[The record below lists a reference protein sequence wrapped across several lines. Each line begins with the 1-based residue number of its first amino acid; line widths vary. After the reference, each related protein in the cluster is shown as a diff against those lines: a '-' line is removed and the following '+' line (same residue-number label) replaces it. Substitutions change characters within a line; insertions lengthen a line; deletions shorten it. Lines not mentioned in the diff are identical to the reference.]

1 MGRFLLSHIKIR
13 VARNNSRY
21 ITGKLNNQ
29 ICTGDRE
36 TDFISFSKRM
46 IELLEPYLSKQNGG
60 TAEID
65 KEIPLELRTIT
76 GCWIDCSVKEKFFKK
91 YTKNIPFQ
99 NIKKGEYIRK
109 KDGTVAVFQSLRIFC
124 QYFIDELGQK
134 TWIKG
139 ESPTEVY
146 QREYKYRCVPY
157 SENLEYILNQKKE
170 KYRIAQTIPSDELS
184 DNNYDETEYDDDNA
198 SSFYDDGLDMD
209 QQSEEYWQELGIF

>member
-1 MGRFLLSHIKIR
+1 M
-13 VARNNSRY
+13 
-21 ITGKLNNQ
+21 
-29 ICTGDRE
+29 
-36 TDFISFSKRM
+36 
-46 IELLEPYLSKQNGG
+46 
-60 TAEID
+60 
-65 KEIPLELRTIT
+65 
-76 GCWIDCSVKEKFFKK
+76 
-91 YTKNIPFQ
+91 
-99 NIKKGEYIRK
+99 
-109 KDGTVAVFQSLRIFC
+109 FQSLRIFC

-146 QREYKYRCVPY
+146 QREYKYKCVPY